1 MGFEKRTQV
10 SVGDLERGD
19 HIKRRLKFLPLADHH
34 GIYLGNGK
42 VAHFFHPPD
51 ENSGKDATKVKGS
64 IRQDTFDRFADGFP
78 VYRVPHWNLKK
89 SKEQVA
95 ELAEKYATAE
105 VWKRQYNFVFKNC
118 AHFVHYC
125 YGEETHVSILK
136 KQLFNRTVILTNRTA
151 AELLFG
157 GIEVKTDGVGLHAKA
172 TAFRDKCTI
181 AGVSIEKELGTAE
194 AGIKLWEL
202 DVGLDLGVK
211 ANARIGSLTVGAVS
225 AQWGP
230 SWDTG
235 IQIGTEG
242 VGMTVLGV
250 GGQIGKKSNVS
261 LSTVKFGLDLT

>member
-1 MGFEKRTQV
+1 MKGL
-10 SVGDLERGD
+10 LE
-19 HIKRRLKFLPLADHH
+19 
-34 GIYLGNGK
+34 IYMILSQK
-42 VAHFFHPPD
+42 T
-51 ENSGKDATKVKGS
+51 SLGS

-157 GIEVKTDGVGLHAKA
+157 RIEVKTDGVGLHAKA
-172 TAFRDKCTI
+172 TAVKNTTKCLI
-181 AGVSIEKELGTAE
+181 ACDTPQTWV
-194 AGIKLWEL
+194 IKPF
-202 DVGLDLGVK
+202 
-211 ANARIGSLTVGAVS
+211 I
-225 AQWGP
+225 P
-230 SWDTG
+230 
-235 IQIGTEG
+235 TE
-242 VGMTVLGV
+242 
-250 GGQIGKKSNVS
+250 
-261 LSTVKFGLDLT
+261 